1 MRNIMK
7 TLEIKVNGMVCEGC
21 EKRVE
26 NVLKKIE
33 NVSSVIA
40 SHEKNLVTITY
51 QEEID
56 ENECKEKIENLGYTI
71 ED

>member
-1 MRNIMK
+1 MK